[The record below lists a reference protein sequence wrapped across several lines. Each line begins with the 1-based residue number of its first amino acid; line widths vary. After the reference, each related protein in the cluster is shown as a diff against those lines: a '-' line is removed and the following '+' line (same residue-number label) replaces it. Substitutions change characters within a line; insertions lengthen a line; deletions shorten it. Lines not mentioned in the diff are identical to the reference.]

1 MKLKKIAALC
11 KQRKRAIIYQRWK
24 ADPDPGERKMTK
36 QFISNGY
43 GVYAAHGLP
52 PLNKEGLL
60 RIFDV
65 EEKDF
70 DKWFVSILDLPVSVN
85 LEDWDESEYEV
96 TGEFPPFLWNETAIH
111 IFGTKNN
118 GVMFISG
125 DLMSPMD
132 GENDLRFF
140 VRDSGRN
147 KYLAVKSGIFLQAV
161 IMPEQLMTKKFV
173 SLLKELTF
181 RAETQLLNDSVPQYE
196 LTIDSMEKSV
206 LENQKTSPE
215 EKPEEDQEEQLEL

>member
-1 MKLKKIAALC
+1 MKLEKIAALC

-24 ADPDPGERKMTK
+24 TDPDPGERKMSK

-70 DKWFVSILDLPVSVN
+70 DKWFVSILNLPASD
-85 LEDWDESEYEV
+85 LEDWDETEYEV
-96 TGEFPPFLWNETAIH
+96 TEEFPPFLWNETAIH
-111 IFGTKNN
+111 TFGAKNN
-118 GVMFISG
+118 GVMFISD
-125 DLMSPMD
+125 DLMSPMA

-196 LTIDSMEKSV
+196 
-206 LENQKTSPE
+206 KTSPE
-215 EKPEEDQEEQLEL
+215 GKPEEDQEEQLEL